1 MTDSVDGDLFQL
13 QIFGVPNTDGRVG
26 MVDREFADG
35 DIAYGH
41 LFESADVEPNAVYVM
56 CMNTF
61 DDEIAEAGRVVLLA
75 FGLVVGFE
83 FDERPVDSVD
93 VMRRIRIPSI

>member
-1 MTDSVDGDLFQL
+1 
-13 QIFGVPNTDGRVG
+13 

-93 VMRRIRIPSI
+93 RDAADSDTLDIASAVEVRFEVEAVADRKSVV